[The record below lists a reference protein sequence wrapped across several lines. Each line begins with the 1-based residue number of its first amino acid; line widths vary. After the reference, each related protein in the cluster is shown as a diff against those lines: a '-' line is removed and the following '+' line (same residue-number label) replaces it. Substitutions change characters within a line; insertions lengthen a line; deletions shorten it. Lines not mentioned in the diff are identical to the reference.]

1 MLCFLSF
8 IAFFGVSAADEFA
21 VGALACTAGTPV
33 QEKLRL
39 ALAECG
45 GEEEARTLPLGWRKG
60 GARCPTVEEVD
71 EWFMAKL
78 ERPTCVFTALGWLHQ
93 ETGEFDNATAS
104 ADIASLPATV
114 AAQLTADRLG
124 ECVAAA
130 VAEMTEK
137 KGVKKCLGKY
147 SEEELTTMKS
157 LAEALASYRCFTAM
171 FESAC
176 RAQVTRPASRFG
188 FIASR
193 LACLGTCSAANFAAT
208 TSCTFGVF
216 FFPAHRRLQCPL
228 PPPCSTCRL
237 ILKLKNDQLF

>member
-1 MLCFLSF
+1 MRFQKCVKRNKIWLQF
-8 IAFFGVSAADEFA
+8 AA
-21 VGALACTAGTPV
+21 GALACTAGTPV

-45 GEEEARTLPLGWRKG
+45 GEEEARTLPAGWRKG

-114 AAQLTADRLG
+114 AAQLTEDRLG

-130 VAEMTEK
+130 VAEMTESE
-137 KGVKKCLGKY
+137 GVKKCVGKY
-147 SEEELTTMKS
+147 SEEELTTMKVKN
-157 LAEALASYRCFTAM
+157 Y
-171 FESAC
+171 
-176 RAQVTRPASRFG
+176 
-188 FIASR
+188 
-193 LACLGTCSAANFAAT
+193 T
-208 TSCTFGVF
+208 TTNNITEKIYYLDSC
-216 FFPAHRRLQCPL
+216 
-228 PPPCSTCRL
+228 
-237 ILKLKNDQLF
+237 